1 MRNFRKFNL
10 LFLVMIF
17 LLAISLHGP
26 LMAQDDLMTNTPVAE
41 VTPEPVVTPAPVV
54 DEPIDQPGTLVG
66 LLNFVVGA
74 VTGAVVTLTGTFA
87 IIGRIKND
95 KPMLDLIEALGKSV
109 PAEVTLKLNELG
121 RSVRDAG
128 EVIDAVTDGQPNEV
142 GDAIEVPPMD
152 AEYYR
157 NKFGR
162 SWQGEPPII

>member
-1 MRNFRKFNL
+1 MRKRNLFNL
-10 LFLVMIF
+10 LLLVMIF
-17 LLAISLHGP
+17 LLAVSLHGP
-26 LMAQDDLMTNTPVAE
+26 LLAQDTLVTNTPVAE
-41 VTPEPVVTPAPVV
+41 VTPEPVVTPAPA
-54 DEPIDQPGTLVG
+54 DEPADQPGTLVG

-142 GDAIEVPPMD
+142 SEVPAMD

-157 NKFGR
+157 SKFGR
-162 SWQGEPPII
+162 SWNGEPPII